1 MITYRG
7 VYLIPA
13 LSLFDF
19 QVLKEKSFVP
29 MQRMKA
35 PQIGINDKQCF
46 VQYVALLCTLVIL
59 LVKGAPDWNVLQ
71 LDSTHVNCESYI
83 GEGSLWSE
91 TRDV

>member
-1 MITYRG
+1 MKTDQICLYFWYRG
-7 VYLIPA
+7 VYLIRA

-59 LVKGAPDWNVLQ
+59 RVKGAPDWNVLH
-71 LDSTHVNCESYI
+71 STEHM
-83 GEGSLWSE
+83 
-91 TRDV
+91 